1 MRVAIVGSRDF
12 PFGYASSARGTVR
25 EVVRNLPPET
35 VIVSGGA
42 RGVDLWAAEFAVFYG
57 LQTEL
62 HLPDWSK
69 GRGAGYARNAL
80 IVADCDRVIAIWDGK
95 SKGTA
100 HTVSLA
106 RRAGKPVEVVVIG
119 PQNAEK
125 APTPARE

>member
-12 PFGYASSARGTVR
+12 GEHTDAAREHVYAIVR
-25 EVVRNLPPET
+25 ALPTGDVVVT
-35 VIVSGGA
+35 GGA
-42 RGVDLWAAEFAVFYG
+42 RGVDTWATDAADARRMSVMI
-57 LQTEL
+57 
-62 HLPDWSK
+62 HLADWSK

-106 RRAGKPVEVVVIG
+106 RKAGKPVEVVVIG